1 MKRIIIITILAVIC
15 GITAMAQD
23 RPNGTHHSSGGD
35 RTEFFTRVSVL
46 VPVFDDPNIVVYGC
60 EDAYYDVTVTMGS
73 SIEFNDIIGRERG
86 NTINYEFSTDRSY
99 VITLTSLLQ
108 GTTIVWRLD
117 NGVLNG
123 SRIPNLG
130 GVTNDMINGAFFL
143 DY

>member
-15 GITAMAQD
+15 GINAMAQD
-23 RPNGTHHSSGGD
+23 RPTGTHQSTGGD
-35 RTEFFTRVSVL
+35 RTEFFTLVSVL
-46 VPVFDDPNIVVYGC
+46 TPEFDDPNIVVYGC